1 MKQQVKINEI
11 KGAIAL
17 TKEYI
22 VKLENCKFY
31 IQKLIALKNGVNLI
45 NADEY
50 YQEMIF
56 NEAFA
61 LINTKLSDSRH
72 SQYSMLIDGYIYI
85 NETKLMNI
93 LNIEKVV
100 DIYNLVTKD
109 FKAIDQAVDILIDL
123 YLYRKNSL
131 KYKCMEIVEHIYG
144 MYKLFSLKDDIDEH
158 MTKYALINI
167 LDFIMA
173 PANSFE
179 DGIDRNILAQRFVE
193 QYKDTATVE
202 EINIVEDMYK
212 YIPELFDFYFGGI
225 GAFLSIKDMRVQ
237 GDQNENE
244 VNI

>member
-1 MKQQVKINEI
+1 MKQMVKINEI

-17 TKEYI
+17 TKEYV
-22 VKLENCKFY
+22 VKLENYKFY
-31 IQKLIALKNGVNLI
+31 IQKLIALKNGVNLL

-50 YQEMIF
+50 YKEMIF

-61 LINTKLSDSRH
+61 LINTKLSESRS

-85 NETKLMNI
+85 NETKLMNV
-93 LNIEKVV
+93 LNIDKVS
-100 DIYNLVTKD
+100 DIFNLNTKD

-131 KYKCMEIVEHIYG
+131 KFKCMEIVEHMYG
-144 MYKLFSLKDDIDEH
+144 MYKLFSLREDIDEH

-167 LDFIMA
+167 IDFLMA

-179 DGIDRNILAQRFVE
+179 DHIDRNIISQAYVDNC
-193 QYKDTATVE
+193 KDTTTVE
-202 EINIVEDMYK
+202 EINIIEDMYK

-225 GAFLSIKDMRVQ
+225 GAFLSIKDMRAQ
-237 GDQNENE
+237 GDVNER
-244 VNI
+244 